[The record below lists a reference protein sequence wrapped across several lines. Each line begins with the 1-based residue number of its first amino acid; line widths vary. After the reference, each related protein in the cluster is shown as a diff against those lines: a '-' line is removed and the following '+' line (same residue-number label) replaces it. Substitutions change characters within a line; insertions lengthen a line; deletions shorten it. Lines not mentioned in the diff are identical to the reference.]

1 MLQHTQ
7 MLNRI
12 STKPS
17 FERIEID
24 SILDEQLAVFP
35 DRIIHQTRPWTQF
48 LESTLGGEPILAVL
62 QENGRILGYFTGLIV
77 KEFGFKILGSPFPG
91 WSTTYMGFNLQ
102 PGISRALA
110 LEALSDFAFNE
121 LKCDHLELMDRY
133 SLREDAI
140 RLGFEVWDFSTLEVD
155 LSPSE
160 DEIFASFK
168 HQCRNCI
175 RKAARSGIT
184 IEEADDPEFADDY
197 HEQLKHVFQVKQ
209 LPPPFE
215 AQRVRDLI
223 TFLFPTG
230 RLLLLRARND
240 QGICIATGIF
250 PAMNETMYAWGSASW
265 RQYSN
270 VRPNEALFWHAMK
283 YWRRHGMRTCDLVGE
298 VHYKQK
304 YGGRRVVVPWIR
316 KSKNRVIATLRTT
329 AESLILSR
337 PRSVGKIFGLT
348 KRLLRHHK

>member
-1 MLQHTQ
+1 MLQQGQT
-7 MLNRI
+7 LNPI
-12 STKPS
+12 FTKPS
-17 FERIEID
+17 FKRIEID
-24 SILDEQLAVFP
+24 SIPDEQLAVFP
-35 DRIIHQTRPWTQF
+35 DRIIHQTRPWIRF
-48 LESTLGGEPILAVL
+48 LESTLGAEPIVAVL
-62 QENGRILGYFTGLIV
+62 RENDRILGYFTGLIV

-91 WSTTYMGFNLQ
+91 WSTTYMGFNLL
-102 PGISRALA
+102 PGTSRALA
-110 LEALSDFAFNE
+110 LEALADFAFNV

-133 SLREDAI
+133 LLAEDAT
-140 RLGFEVWDFSTLEVD
+140 RLGFEIWDFSTLEVD
-155 LSPSE
+155 LAPSE
-160 DEIFASFK
+160 DEIFRSFK

-184 IEEADDPEFADDY
+184 IEEADDSEFAEDY
-197 HEQLKHVFQVKQ
+197 HEQLKHVFGVKQ

-230 RLLLLRARND
+230 QLLLLRARNE

-250 PAMNETMYAWGSASW
+250 PAMNKTMYAWGSASW

-270 VRPNEALFWHAMK
+270 VRPNEALFWYAMK
-283 YWRRHGMRTCDLVGE
+283 YWKRHGMRTCDLVGA
-298 VHYKQK
+298 VQYKEK

-316 KSKNRVIATLRTT
+316 KSKNRVIAALRTT

-337 PRSVGKIFGLT
+337 PRTVGKLFSLT
-348 KRLLRHHK
+348 KRLLHRR